1 MMTFLGRRKSHCLVW
16 GSLAAVLYAS
26 AAGPHPDV
34 QAASPHPELEAALVQ
49 AEVAL
54 ADLDGTIALAE
65 PMTNVA
71 LGRPDANPGSLNIS
85 DDCPGAQDCI
95 DQYLWSIYERT
106 RKVDTIKVPERIR
119 VTVKKKGKSRTVTKT
134 VIKLVAEDFG
144 WKDPKAAENAGM
156 SVSQYVIGG
165 MDRAFRLKLYRLL
178 RALDA
183 AGLEP
188 GITSAFRDD
197 YRQSIASGFKAASDR
212 SYHGGT
218 LRGGYGR
225 GLAADL
231 VSVKGANRSER
242 WTSCEELWKWIDTN
256 GQQFGIG
263 RPYLDKDPPHVA
275 PIDGKEY
282 VDRRGSNGKR
292 AALDAK

>member
-1 MMTFLGRRKSHCLVW
+1 MTIFLGRRESRCLVW
-16 GSLAAVLYAS
+16 GSLAAVLYGGAVS
-26 AAGPHPDV
+26 SDQAI
-34 QAASPHPELEAALVQ
+34 QAASPHSELEAALVQ

-54 ADLDGTIALAE
+54 ADLDATIALAE

-71 LGRPDANPGSLNIS
+71 LGRPDATPGSLNTS
-85 DDCPGAQDCI
+85 DECPGAQDCI

-119 VTVKKKGKSRTVTKT
+119 VTVKKKGKNRTVTKT
-134 VIKLVAEDFG
+134 VIKLVTEDFG
-144 WKDPKAAENAGM
+144 WKDPKAAENVGM

-165 MDRAFRLKLYRLL
+165 MDRGFRVKLYHLL

-188 GITSAFRDD
+188 GITSAFRDN

-231 VSVKGANRSER
+231 VSVKGATRSER
-242 WTSCEELWKWIDTN
+242 WSSCEDLWKWIDTH
-256 GQQFGIG
+256 GHQFGIG

-292 AALDAK
+292 AALETK

>member
-1 MMTFLGRRKSHCLVW
+1 MTIFLGRRESRCLVW
-16 GSLAAVLYAS
+16 GSLAAVLYGGAVS
-26 AAGPHPDV
+26 SDQAI
-34 QAASPHPELEAALVQ
+34 QAASPHSELAAALVE

-54 ADLDGTIALAE
+54 ADLDATIALAK

-71 LGRPDANPGSLNIS
+71 LGRPDATLGSLNTS
-85 DDCPGAQDCI
+85 DECPGAQDCI

-165 MDRAFRLKLYRLL
+165 MDRAFRLKLYHLL
-178 RALDA
+178 RALHA

-231 VSVKGANRSER
+231 VSVKGATRSER
-242 WTSCEELWKWIDTN
+242 WSSCEDLWKWIDTH
-256 GQQFGIG
+256 GHQFGIG

-292 AALDAK
+292 AALETK

>member
-1 MMTFLGRRKSHCLVW
+1 
-16 GSLAAVLYAS
+16 VLYGGAVS
-26 AAGPHPDV
+26 SDQAI
-34 QAASPHPELEAALVQ
+34 QAASPHSELEAALVQ

-54 ADLDGTIALAE
+54 ADLDATIALAE

-71 LGRPDANPGSLNIS
+71 LGRPDATPGSLNTS
-85 DDCPGAQDCI
+85 DECPGAQDCI

-119 VTVKKKGKSRTVTKT
+119 VTVKKKGKNRTVTKT
-134 VIKLVAEDFG
+134 VIKLVTEDFG
-144 WKDPKAAENAGM
+144 WKDPKAAENVGM

-165 MDRAFRLKLYRLL
+165 MDRGFRVKLYHLL

-188 GITSAFRDD
+188 GITSAFRDN

-231 VSVKGANRSER
+231 VSVKGATRSER
-242 WTSCEELWKWIDTN
+242 WSSCEDLWKWIDTH
-256 GQQFGIG
+256 GHQFGIG

-292 AALDAK
+292 AALETK

>member
-1 MMTFLGRRKSHCLVW
+1 MTTFLGRRESRCLVW
-16 GSLAAVLYAS
+16 GSLAAVLYGGAVS
-26 AAGPHPDV
+26 SDQAI
-34 QAASPHPELEAALVQ
+34 QAASPHSELEAALVQ

-54 ADLDGTIALAE
+54 ADLDATIALAE

-71 LGRPDANPGSLNIS
+71 LGRPDATPGSLNTS
-85 DDCPGAQDCI
+85 DECPGAQDCI

-119 VTVKKKGKSRTVTKT
+119 VTVKKKGKNRTVTKT
-134 VIKLVAEDFG
+134 VIKLVTEDFG

-165 MDRAFRLKLYRLL
+165 MDRGFRVKLYHLL

-231 VSVKGANRSER
+231 VSVKGATRSER
-242 WTSCEELWKWIDTN
+242 WSSCEDLWKWIDTH

-282 VDRRGSNGKR
+282 VDRRGSNGNR
-292 AALDAK
+292 AALETK

>member
-1 MMTFLGRRKSHCLVW
+1 MTIFLGRRECRCLVW
-16 GSLAAVLYAS
+16 GSLAAVLYGGAVS
-26 AAGPHPDV
+26 SDQAI
-34 QAASPHPELEAALVQ
+34 QAASPHSELEAALVQ

-54 ADLDGTIALAE
+54 ADLDATIALAE

-71 LGRPDANPGSLNIS
+71 LGRPDATPGSLNTS
-85 DDCPGAQDCI
+85 DECPGAQDCI

-119 VTVKKKGKSRTVTKT
+119 VAVKKKGKSRTVTKT

-231 VSVKGANRSER
+231 VSVKGATRSER
-242 WTSCEELWKWIDTN
+242 WSSCEDLWKWIDTH
-256 GQQFGIG
+256 GQKFGIG

-292 AALDAK
+292 AALEAK